1 MDIKEEIRKLI
12 QLQELDSQIYSLTNR
27 KDVEIPAE
35 IDRLKKN
42 VEEKKSTLTTF
53 EEKIKKLYTERKDK
67 ELDLATK
74 EENIRKAQSQL
85 YQLKTNKE
93 YKAKLLEIESLKADV
108 SKIEDS
114 VIRFLEELDKADKEL
129 KEIKNKFSEEEKVF
143 KEKESKLIEEQKKL
157 EIEIKSL
164 QEKKARLSCDVNKNV
179 LAVYEKLIRTRGG
192 IAIVPVEDENCG
204 ACHIRVT
211 AQKINEIKMY
221 KELILCEAC
230 VRILWIK
237 EDFE

>member
-12 QLQELDSQIYSLTNR
+12 QLQELDSHIYSLTNR
-27 KDVEIPAE
+27 KDVEIPIE
-35 IDRLKKN
+35 IDRLKKSL
-42 VEEKKSTLTTF
+42 EGKGFTLTTF
-53 EEKIKKLYTERKDK
+53 EEKVKKLYAERKDK

-114 VIRFLEELDKADKEL
+114 VIRFLEELDRADKEL
-129 KEIKNKFSEEEKVF
+129 KEIKNKFSEEEKLF

-164 QEKKARLSCDVNKNV
+164 QEKKAKLSCDVNKDV

-221 KELILCEAC
+221 KELVFCEAC

-237 EDFE
+237 GDFE